1 MKMILIHSDINSPHI
16 PMWNMDNT
24 NNMDNNKEKKVPY
37 DPNIMWFDYQALFDK
52 TKSIVLEENT
62 NIKVEHTDFETNTLA
77 RTVLGIENKN
87 CLVIV
92 DTLSG
97 VDAAQ
102 MSLLS
107 KMCKYLDNNYMSNV
121 NNDCNTATKQ
131 YSGKNFYI
139 VHFNYICLLAIIA
152 SSECFGVA
160 KQNYL
165 SLVKDV
171 LQIGKCEIKS
181 MQYYDVVQP
190 LLNTLH

>member
-1 MKMILIHSDINSPHI
+1 
-16 PMWNMDNT
+16 MDNT

-37 DPNIMWFDYQALFDK
+37 DPNIMWFDYQALYDK

-139 VHFNYICLLAIIA
+139 VHYNYICLLAIIA